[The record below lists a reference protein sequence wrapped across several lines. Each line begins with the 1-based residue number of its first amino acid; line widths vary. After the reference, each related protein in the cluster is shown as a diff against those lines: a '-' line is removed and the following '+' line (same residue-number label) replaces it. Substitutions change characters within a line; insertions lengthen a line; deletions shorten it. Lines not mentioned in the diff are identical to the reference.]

1 MLLNAFT
8 VPLTSDVPPSLI
20 VPVFAG
26 SSADAI
32 VVEPVV
38 LEVSAVQLQV
48 LPTWLNRYGAGVE

>member
-8 VPLTSDVPPSLI
+8 VPLTSDTPPSLM
-20 VPVFAG
+20 VSVFAG

-48 LPTWLNRYGAGVE
+48 LATWLYMDDAGVE